1 MAPIA
6 PPPKK
11 KRKYLMFQSSLLTK
25 SLSFNVNPW
34 QDRKSL
40 ADLGITPREMFPF
53 LDLYITENVL

>member
-6 PPPKK
+6 PPQK

>member
-6 PPPKK
+6 PLK